1 MINKFASRV
10 PGKENKRELLPSS
23 REPLGEDTPLT
34 LSPELTVCPRCG
46 GPAGSGGGSGVLGC
60 GGALVERHDGQGSCH
75 HVTLARGTLQ
85 SGTKFYSSD
94 KILQAPEK
102 ASGERNFP

>member
-34 LSPELTVCPRCG
+34 LSPELTVCPRRG
-46 GPAGSGGGSGVLGC
+46 GPA
-60 GGALVERHDGQGSCH
+60 ERHDGQGSCH